1 LIRFRLGELATQLA
15 FPRVL
20 FLIDANIH
28 ANSHFRS
35 WTVDRTARGFIRAP
49 TESAQDTIRSS
60 TRCPRRYTVTI
71 GFWGES
77 YQHGTYV
84 PARETGD
91 LSVDGAPGVK
101 LRRSA
106 MPPVL
111 PSDDNAISGP
121 MKRK

>member
-1 LIRFRLGELATQLA
+1 VG
-15 FPRVL
+15 L
-20 FLIDANIH
+20 F
-28 ANSHFRS
+28 
-35 WTVDRTARGFIRAP
+35 AP

-60 TRCPRRYTVTI
+60 TPLPLALHRND
-71 GFWGES
+71 WLLGES

-121 MKRK
+121 MTRK